1 MEGCRSPTISGSL
14 SLVAIAGRARAPG
27 DGRSRRQGWIARPRS
42 STPQPQAPTLR
53 RTSSSRSISPWRRFQ
68 TLRHGSARPAVGS
81 RSLVRG
87 SSLVRCATSRERV
100 PLPAAMLIQL
110 DDHTLV
116 DDLCVHFTRSGLTA
130 RSVRGG
136 TVEIA
141 RHVLSTE
148 DKDRREILLHL
159 RDWQIVNP
167 GATATDGNTSDDA
180 SQGPP

>member
-1 MEGCRSPTISGSL
+1 
-14 SLVAIAGRARAPG
+14 
-27 DGRSRRQGWIARPRS
+27 
-42 STPQPQAPTLR
+42 
-53 RTSSSRSISPWRRFQ
+53 
-68 TLRHGSARPAVGS
+68 
-81 RSLVRG
+81 
-87 SSLVRCATSRERV
+87 V

-167 GATATDGNTSDDA
+167 GATATDGNASDDA
-180 SQGPP
+180 SPGPP